1 MQVRV
6 LERLE
11 NESKDAFRN
20 DVLQFRDILRCRV
33 NTQNTSFFE
42 IASFVAAASS
52 PLLKRECA
60 VV

>member
-33 NTQNTSFFE
+33 NTQNTSFF
-42 IASFVAAASS
+42 
-52 PLLKRECA
+52 
-60 VV
+60 